1 MISSVRS
8 SGREGAD
15 RMEFVVLTGLS
26 GAGKTNAL
34 HAMEDIGFYCVD
46 NLPPLLLETFYDLC
60 DNSTD
65 KRMKKVAVA
74 VDARSGDMFT
84 EIPDVLSRM
93 RVEGKRFKVLFLDA
107 KPDTLLNRYKETR
120 RKHPLLGELAAG
132 TVEDAVSLECELM
145 KSVKEMADYVIDT
158 TYMVPQQL
166 RERVNTMFADDRDD
180 SLLVTFVSFG
190 FKYGIPLGA
199 DLIFDVR
206 CLKNPFYIK
215 ELKPLTGLDEAV
227 RDYVMGFES
236 SVEYLKRVTDYLD
249 FTIPLYKQE
258 GKSELVIGVGCTG
271 GRHRSVTI
279 ARLLN
284 AHLIEHDQ
292 RSAIHHRDIWKA

>member
-1 MISSVRS
+1 
-8 SGREGAD
+8 
-15 RMEFVVLTGLS
+15 MEFIILTGLS

-74 VDARSGDMFT
+74 VDARSGEMFT
-84 EIPDVLSRM
+84 EIPDVLSHL
-93 RVEGKRFKVLFLDA
+93 RVEGQRFKVLFLDA
-107 KPDTLLNRYKETR
+107 KPDTLLKRYKETR

-132 TVEDAVSLECELM
+132 SVEDAVGLECELM

-158 TYMVPQQL
+158 TYMAPQQL
-166 RERVNTMFADDRDD
+166 RERVNTVFTDDSGD

-190 FKYGIPLGA
+190 FKYGIPLEA

-206 CLKNPFYIK
+206 CLPNPFYIK
-215 ELKPLTGLDEAV
+215 ELKSLTGLDEAV
-227 RDYVMGFES
+227 LTYVMGFDVS
-236 SVEYLKRVTDYLD
+236 REYLRRVTDYLD
-249 FTIPLYKQE
+249 FTIPLYQQE

-271 GRHRSVTI
+271 GKHRSVTL

-284 AHLIEHDQ
+284 AHLIEHDR